1 MGGDVGD
8 VVGLLD
14 HAVRTDQKCVAAGV
28 RGVLVARVAD
38 DLVLRSDRP
47 VDVAEQP
54 VREVLI
60 IGEGKIL
67 CGRVER
73 RAEDDGI
80 ELVEAM
86 GLVTKALTLNR
97 STRRGGLGIPPQ
109 QHPLAGEVTEAN
121 RLAVLV
127 GQFEIGGFRSWGQ
140 HSVIVAATYAGGATA
155 RSLTQLPWK

>member
-8 VVGLLD
+8 VVRLFD
-14 HAVRTDQKCVAAGV
+14 HPVRSDQKCVAAGV

-54 VREVLI
+54 VRKVLVRR
-60 IGEGKIL
+60 EGKIL

-97 STRRGGLGIPPQ
+97 STRRGGLGVPPQ
-109 QHPLAGEVTEAN
+109 QHPLAGEVAEAD

-127 GQFEIGGFRSWGQ
+127 GQFEVGGFRSWAE
-140 HSVIVAATYAGGATA
+140 HAVIVAAG
-155 RSLTQLPWK
+155 

>member
-8 VVGLLD
+8 VVRLLD
-14 HAVRTDQKCVAAGV
+14 HSVWTDQECVAAGV

-54 VREVLI
+54 VRKVLVRR
-60 IGEGKIL
+60 EGKIL

-97 STRRGGLGIPPQ
+97 STRRGGLGVPPQ
-109 QHPLAGEVTEAN
+109 QHPLAGEVAEAH
-121 RLAVLV
+121 RFAVLV
-127 GQFEIGGFRSWGQ
+127 GQFEVGGFRSWAE
-140 HSVIVAATYAGGATA
+140 HAVIVAAG
-155 RSLTQLPWK
+155 